1 MIKRKNSKECEEV
14 LKEFEQDRKQD
25 VEPDN
30 EVQAVHEEGAG
41 KDQEWRKRFEEF
53 FTFMREMKD
62 KGDVPARRIR
72 R

>member
-1 MIKRKNSKECEEV
+1 MMKRKNSKECEKL

-30 EVQAVHEEGAG
+30 EVQGSEEGAG
-41 KDQEWRKRFEEF
+41 KDQEWRKRFEEI